1 MGLMFL
7 RHASSR
13 YLAVKDAI
21 TAGLPT
27 RRARER
33 PVTREDSQK
42 NALFLRLEARFDHP
56 VARPYG
62 AARAAAI
69 IAAAEPRPNRTP

>member
-21 TAGLPT
+21 AAGLPT
-27 RRARER
+27 RRGRER
-33 PVTREDSQK
+33 PVTRDDSLK
-42 NALFLRLEARFDHP
+42 NALFLRPEARFDHL
-56 VARPYG
+56 VARPDG
-62 AARAAAI
+62 AALAAAI
-69 IAAAEPRPNRTP
+69 IAAAEPRPNNTP